1 MSVTEYAEFLCDMKG
16 LRVDLNEVGATAEA
30 IYQHA
35 IRSTRPCV
43 ISDFPGRT
51 VATKVLHVS
60 EQVDEKRL

>member
-16 LRVDLNEVGATAEA
+16 LKVDLNEVGASAEA

-35 IRSTRPCV
+35 IRSTRPRI

-51 VATKVLHVS
+51 VATNAL
-60 EQVDEKRL
+60 QVR